1 MDAALALGDR
11 NTLDSMYT
19 GFPPHRAVGA
29 FAFDLEDCFLHSAE
43 RAVRLGNDFDAP
55 ATTFGEAGVHAVKIR
70 GKDGG
75 FVAAGAAA
83 NLNDGRTVVER
94 VVGNECWL
102 YLFQ

>member
-1 MDAALALGDR
+1 MRARAASCSAILASSR
-11 NTLDSMYT
+11 
-19 GFPPHRAVGA
+19 RARSTSI
-29 FAFDLEDCFLHSAE
+29 AFDLDDCLLHSAE
-43 RAVRLGNDFDAP
+43 RAVLLGNDFDAP

-70 GKDGG
+70 GKNGG

-94 VVGNECWL
+94 VVGNECGL